1 MGYEKIVTLAERCAK
16 YAQACGKRSILE
28 TKAVSKSSVNGLKY
42 VPTSMKDSVQTTKS
56 VFEACEQNLTHSATK
71 MQYTSGVSDVVEAN
85 KIFMNEKGISYGRFC
100 DKNKLQQKG
109 IEYIEFS
116 NGNSYDTSYFNYLKG
131 HSGKK
136 GNFEIHSFFNFK
148 GKQIG
153 SIAVYKDKGI
163 RIITTIKDYKDDG
176 IRLVSK
182 KTYSL
187 DGKLLETSNRRF
199 IKKKDNAWLSAEEII
214 QPDNPENTHIIQK
227 LEAGKKK
234 QQIEY
239 NFNYDEDMYANIPIT
254 ENMPERFREFLPLYV
269 LESSENLEGMIKYIG
284 RMEENNLG
292 ISGLVS
298 KDIKIENLSDPFKPG
313 NCNINGVITLNSG
326 CLSFKSIDH
335 KPLYRNETIFN
346 TISHETKHRY
356 DFSDLYRTE
365 ESIQERASMEPD
377 VMKKIEEVYPGLTE
391 FVTKSQKRGVIP
403 RNDSRTVFLQK
414 IDQEL
419 VNYNELCKTIG
430 HDNLECEKSAI
441 KYAKS
446 ETDLFKDFFDNL
458 FKYLNFI

>member
-1 MGYEKIVTLAERCAK
+1 MGYDKLVTLAERCAK

-42 VPTSMKDSVQTTKS
+42 VPTSMKDSVQTTKN
-56 VFEACEQNLTHSATK
+56 VF
-71 MQYTSGVSDVVEAN
+71 EAN
-85 KIFMNEKGISYGRFC
+85 KIFINEKKIEYGHFC
-100 DKNKLQQKG
+100 NKNELQQKG

-116 NGNSYDTSYFNYLKG
+116 DATSYFNYLKG
-131 HSGKK
+131 YSGKN
-136 GNFEIHSFFNFK
+136 GNFEIHSFFNSRK

-163 RIITTIKDYKDDG
+163 RIVTTIEDYKYDG

-187 DGKLLETSNRRF
+187 DGKLLETSTRRF
-199 IKKKDNAWLSAEEII
+199 IKKKDNVWLSAEEIL
-214 QPDNPENTHIIQK
+214 QPDNPENRHIIQK

-239 NFNYDEDMYANIPIT
+239 NFNYDKDMYADIPTT

-269 LESSENLEGMIKYIG
+269 PESSENLEGMIKYIG

-292 ISGLVS
+292 ISGLVP
-298 KDIKIENLSDPFKPG
+298 KDINFENLSDPFKPG
-313 NCNINGVITLNSG
+313 NCNVNGVITLNSG
-326 CLSFKSIDH
+326 CLVFKSIGH
-335 KPLYRNETIFN
+335 KPLHRNKKIFN

-365 ESIQERASMEPD
+365 EQVQELESMRPD
-377 VMKKIEEVYPGLTE
+377 ELKKLEEVYPGLIE
-391 FVTKSQKRGVIP
+391 FATKSQKRGVIP
-403 RNDSRTVFLQK
+403 SNDSRTVFLQK

-419 VNYNELCKTIG
+419 GNYDELCKTIG

-441 KYAKS
+441 NYAKG
-446 ETDLFKDFFDNL
+446 ETLLFKDFFENL
-458 FKYLNFI
+458 FKYLNFT